1 MSKIEAYRCDRCKKI
16 IAAPEQAYIL
26 GASAINMGTDDW
38 EKEYVLEADLCKDC
52 MEEIKAAVYKE
63 EKPEDT
69 HKYEVGQDLPDDKK
83 NQAEYDTSN
92 GQQDNIQDSTPAD
105 SKKPV
110 GGGRNRGQE
119 NEKVD
124 KNRL

>member
-1 MSKIEAYRCDRCKKI
+1 MSKIEAYRCDRCKKV
-16 IAAPEQAYIL
+16 IAEPEQAYIL
-26 GASAINMGTDDW
+26 GISAINMSTGDW

-63 EKPEDT
+63 EKTADT
-69 HKYEVGQDLPDDKK
+69 HKYEVGQDLPDDKNK
-83 NQAEYDTSN
+83 QAEPDISN
-92 GQQDNIQDSTPAD
+92 GQQDDIQDSTPAD

-110 GGGRNRGQE
+110 GGEKNRDPG
-119 NEKVD
+119 NEKAD